1 MENDIYLSPE
11 SEECLEIIQ
20 PEVSVFGSCFFCL
33 DVHGAYRDFD
43 IALNGYLLTAQHV
56 KVDTQ
61 GRLE

>member
-1 MENDIYLSPE
+1 M
-11 SEECLEIIQ
+11 
-20 PEVSVFGSCFFCL
+20 FGNNTARGKCFWKLFFCL